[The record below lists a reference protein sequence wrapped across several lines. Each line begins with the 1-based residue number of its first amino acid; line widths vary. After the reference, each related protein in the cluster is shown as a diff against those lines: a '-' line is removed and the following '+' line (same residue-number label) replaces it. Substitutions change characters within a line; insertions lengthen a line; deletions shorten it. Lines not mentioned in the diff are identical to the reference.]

1 MIGKNPFPW
10 PGLLL
15 AAGSGIGMLAAGVT
29 VWLVLSVL
37 VVWFGTLW
45 LSRPEP
51 PSVEARERR
60 ERARRDNLGEVIE
73 PVGLPLILFDG
84 DRIVA
89 ANAAARTHLGAHI
102 VGQDGRIALRHP
114 QAVKLLDMEDGA
126 SVTINGL
133 TGPRSL
139 WQLTRGRIDERY
151 WLIELDDR
159 TTEADISRAH
169 TDFVAN
175 ASHELRTPLAAVIGY
190 VETLAESPDKVD
202 TDTVNRFH
210 GIVLR
215 EARRMQSLVADLMSL
230 SQLEA
235 DKHDVPINEVD
246 LAALAAR
253 VTGEFTA
260 TIGNARLSY
269 DRPSAPMPISGDSK
283 QLEQLLRNLIDNA
296 LKYGDPDKPV
306 TVALAA
312 DGKGRAKL
320 SVTDRGAGIATE
332 HLPFLTRRF
341 YRTDP
346 GRSRAGGGTGLG
358 LAIVKHVVERH
369 KGQLDIS
376 STEGVGTTVC
386 ATLPLRERSLS

>member
-1 MIGKNPFPW
+1 MTSRQIIPW
-10 PGLLL
+10 AGLSL
-15 AAGSGIGMLAAGVT
+15 AAATAIGMLVAGASALLVAGMVM
-29 VWLVLSVL
+29 VWAGS
-37 VVWFGTLW
+37 LW
-45 LSRPEP
+45 ISRPEP
-51 PSVEARERR
+51 PTVEARAR
-60 ERARRDNLGEVIE
+60 RARAQRDNMGEIVE
-73 PVGLPLILFDG
+73 PIGIPLVVFDR
-84 DRIVA
+84 DRIIA
-89 ANAAARTHLGAHI
+89 ANSEARGALGAHI

-114 QAVKLLDMEDGA
+114 EAVRLLEKPDGA

-139 WQLTRGRIDERY
+139 WQLTRQRIDDRY
-151 WLIELDDR
+151 WLVELHDR

-190 VETLAESPDKVD
+190 VETLAEDPGKVD
-202 TDTVNRFH
+202 PDTVNRFH

-215 EARRMQSLVADLMSL
+215 EARRMQNLVADLMSL

-235 DKHDVPINEVD
+235 EKHEAPTDGLD
-246 LAALAAR
+246 LAALSAR
-253 VTGEFTA
+253 VVGEFTA

-269 DRPSAPMPISGDSK
+269 ARPPVAAPVAGDSK

-296 LKYGDPDKPV
+296 LKYGDADKPV
-306 TVALAA
+306 EVALTTTERGWAE
-312 DGKGRAKL
+312 L
-320 SVTDRGAGIATE
+320 SVQDHGAGIAPE
-332 HLPFLTRRF
+332 HLPLLTRRF

-369 KGQLDIS
+369 RGKLDID
-376 STEGVGTTVC
+376 STLGKGTRVC
-386 ATLPLRERSLS
+386 IRLPLREGSLS